1 MAVLLVSAG
10 LTHVTA
16 RSTAE
21 LVGSGWPRVAS
32 AMMAHYLLF
41 MSVISRRLLGASSD
55 GSGGKD
61 LRTRAKVQVWDT
73 HIISNSLHW

>member
-10 LTHVTA
+10 STHMTA
-16 RSTAE
+16 RSVAE

-41 MSVISRRLLGASSD
+41 MSVISRRLLGASSH
-55 GSGGKD
+55 GSGGRD
-61 LRTRAKVQVWDT
+61 LRTRAKGQVWDA
-73 HIISNSLHW
+73 HIISNSLH